1 MKHLFRTLIL
11 FLALTA
17 VVSVSYAQQPPVGI
31 AEVSGR
37 VAANDYR
44 VFVKDTLYRISGKY
58 VIAGTLIIEPGT
70 TVEFFPNSQL
80 IDSVG
85 GRIIADG
92 RVTATY
98 NNPFDPFT
106 TVKNPGPPV
115 EYYAGYADLDYFA
128 NSNVVTASNINEP
141 TVNASKAD
149 NLFRVNLS
157 QTDSRLQNLTVGKAI
172 MYKASRIE
180 FANNDLNLNLR
191 PWRRVGD
198 RNINVQAGRILFRGR
213 AANNFSY
220 EYGHII
226 VLPGARAAYFRDVDF
241 ENFRKDVTVDRM
253 PSDPN
258 AGGPFY
264 FPPTPAMAGAYR
276 QMNER
281 VVSMTSGSG
290 GALTSFSAR
299 TWLVNCV
306 FENNFARYH
315 GGAVQL
321 LQSPLDN
328 FGASGAPAVYPDV
341 RTTLNSLPTYP
352 AGTNPNITEPAT
364 GQEVQQQIPQIDNL
378 ATPAAEPFTDAN
390 RQLVDDARL
399 AVYLGRVRE
408 LVFRDNRILISNVG
422 QILVGGVPVG
432 VGDKT
437 DEPATVNE
445 QEWRNEAYGG
455 ALYIAG
461 RTQMEIALGI
471 NNGFAPTQDFVLFE
485 GNTAT
490 NLQPIT
496 PTGTGV
502 VTRGARG
509 GAVYIGDATSVIF
522 SGRFSN
528 NSTALGFNPNVG
540 DYSQGGA
547 IYVSANSPRIQ
558 IRGGQSLAAGRE
570 MHFLNNTSG
579 RGGAIYAY
587 LLTPT
592 NSVNLRPSPVIGGSD
607 ATITTRNYGYN
618 IKFLNNEATA
628 DGGAIYSNKRMTVYG
643 AGGTVGTTVNYG
655 GDHRVE
661 FRGNRAGFSGGALS
675 VNIFGN
681 LANNDRE
688 VNIVRAIFEDNIV
701 GQDVSTNMR
710 SQVRGGGAIYAYST
724 VLTGVKAAEFLNN
737 KAYYSNGGAVAYIN
751 PGSSVSRY
759 FGTDLDQMSP
769 SGMTSVDGPY
779 TWDSSLLPDAR
790 SLTRFLGNEAIPNMD
805 EMGSGATQSGDVT
818 RLHPGT
824 SLAENGTGLG
834 GAIYVL
840 DENNT
845 ARKDR
850 IEFNRVRFQDNS
862 AFSGAVFYSDNYG
875 LQLVLQRSLVTG
887 NVATSD
893 IGAEQNVITGPYA
906 AGQNPASS
914 DLAGAVMYGEILG
927 PLPFTSYHVA
937 ANAIYDNDARFLIR
951 LPDAPNTK
959 GTLAGTGIGFGGVD
973 TLRGNYWGRTE
984 ANVETVIPS
993 SGAVQETFFVEG
1005 NGTSPLPFVRGGSGL
1020 QQGPFEKNGNYTYTP
1035 IPVTD
1040 NPATSLPDT
1049 LLQQG
1054 LVYDI
1059 FDKGTDIKTA
1069 DYSNRRMARI
1079 EDFAVGIP
1087 TRLRRFNETNLPSTD
1102 KVVKRFT
1109 RNPFDADNFSDIAT
1123 LQTEFVGAHPI
1134 GYPLFLE
1141 AHANY
1146 SGDVNVNNNDARA
1159 IHETVFFVIND
1170 NTGDFIRVNL
1180 EQVNTTSEVFRAR
1193 VEFVPDSIDRNPLA
1207 RRTAEGLANF
1217 GGSNTLLN
1225 VLNRN
1230 ARNEDIAA
1238 LQGRKYDAAEDNLG
1252 GPAFRFS
1259 NRPSLP
1265 ASTNLNGNNV
1275 AQNVTY
1281 FAGERYHALPV
1292 RSGDRVRVVS
1302 RTILWQ
1308 EGVNAA
1314 IQTGIDFEIGTST
1327 PAPILTGD
1335 KDMLDTL
1342 MPEYMRNMRFVTE
1355 DVPYPHNPNLVR
1367 GNTKIFDITA
1377 RDTNKFYDPRAI
1389 LNPGDY
1395 TQLEMSWSVDPAS
1408 GLAKWLEADTIR
1420 ATDPPYGATGYISL
1434 KGQPSNPYIVPGG
1447 EEVTVRVR
1455 NFPPMRATIDSLK
1468 AIGASDEVISRYL
1481 YIYRPYFNAQE
1492 YDETNARY
1500 LQQDTVNYGLSN
1512 MAEYKFRIFVTDSI
1526 PVFTASTVSC
1536 GDIDDILIASV
1547 TDQLRFDLDVT
1558 TDDELEDA
1566 AAAAE
1571 GWSFRYGK
1579 TAYAFQ
1585 SKNIRVNPG
1594 DTASDRMLQIRPIW
1608 LGNNYLLDDD
1618 GNSDPLAAVFTTE
1631 GRIKT
1636 RIDSAVVRNLLT
1648 PFDQVNN
1655 SLNTDTLV
1663 SIVVNDGHGG
1673 INQFTRRILVNFA
1686 PLITTE
1692 NLQTAIEGE
1701 EYNPQLLNVDRAI
1714 QFYDPNFGQYPTFR
1728 LIYSSETGILK
1739 DPCYPEAGN
1748 WDELSSRAATPAWLK
1763 IDPVSGRLH
1772 GTPGVLDAPREGNDA
1787 ETVTVVI
1794 TDPYGLT
1801 HVKELPL
1808 EIEAVNHPPVLAA
1821 VPPVRCVA
1829 VNESYIDTF
1838 YVKDLDLRRTFPT
1851 GDLEQVNLSVLE
1863 PAGFVTDPS
1872 SVNGTKDPDSTMFT
1886 VAGTVTATTPRNA
1899 DGTVTVRILATDKAG
1914 AADTLV
1920 YNIAVSDA
1928 VDCLST
1934 LTIKNSQGAMQELKW
1949 GTALNATT
1957 GEDELIGGIGKLDS
1971 NFCEYEIPPIPPLD
1985 VFDARWTISTRNG
1998 VLRTIVPRGSDR
2010 PINAIFQGGGDNG
2023 TGSTNYPIEISWNAT
2038 EVCEADDEEDF
2049 FLQDAVSNGNVFK
2062 INMRTGDYRAQQS
2075 DIEVRRNGDIVTV
2088 IIKRNAITAFQI
2100 ILDSET
2106 AVSVKAVPGMATT
2119 FSLEQNYPNPFSGNT
2134 EIVYEVPTS
2143 SDVTIE
2149 VFDAMGNKVATLVD
2163 GYYSAGIYRAAW
2175 DGTSENGAQ
2184 LQSGMYTYR
2193 MTAGT
2198 VNITRKMIL
2207 VK

>member
-17 VVSVSYAQQPPVGI
+17 VVSVSYAQPVGI
-31 AEVSGR
+31 AEVAGR

-92 RVTATY
+92 RVRATY

-115 EYYAGYADLDYFA
+115 QYYTGYADLDYFA
-128 NSNVVTASNINEP
+128 NANVATAANIDEP
-141 TVNASKAD
+141 TVNASKGD

-172 MYKASRIE
+172 LYKASRIE
-180 FANNDLNLNLR
+180 FSNNDLNLNLR

-198 RNINVQAGRILFRGR
+198 RNINVVPGRILFRGR

-241 ENFRKDVTVDRM
+241 QNFRKDVTVDRM

-264 FPPTPAMAGAYR
+264 FPPTPAMNSAYR
-276 QMNER
+276 SMNER

-299 TWLVNCV
+299 TWMVNCA

-321 LQSPLDN
+321 LQAPLDN
-328 FGASGAPAVYPDV
+328 FGANGAPAVYPDI
-341 RTTLNSLPTYP
+341 RTALNSLPSYP
-352 AGTNPNITEPAT
+352 TGTNPNVTDPAT
-364 GQEVQQQIPQIDNL
+364 GLEIQQQIPQIDNL

-390 RQLVDDARL
+390 RQFVDDARL

-408 LVFRDNRILISNVG
+408 IVFRSNQILLSNVG
-422 QILVGGVPVG
+422 QIMNGGVPVG
-432 VGDKT
+432 VGDKLN
-437 DEPATVNE
+437 EPATVNE
-445 QEWRNEAYGG
+445 EDWRNEAYGG

-461 RTQMEIALGI
+461 RTQMEIGLGI
-471 NNGFAPTQDFVLFE
+471 NNGFAPAQDYVLFE
-485 GNTAT
+485 GNTAK

-496 PTGTGV
+496 PTGTGA

-522 SGRFSN
+522 SGKFVN
-528 NSTALGFNPNVG
+528 NLTDLGFNPNVA

-558 IRGGQSLAAGRE
+558 IRGGQTIAAGRE
-570 MHFLNNTSG
+570 MHFLNNRSG

-592 NSVNLRPSPVIGGSD
+592 NAVNLRPSPVIGGSD
-607 ATITTRNYGYN
+607 ATLTTRNYGYN
-618 IKFLNNEATA
+618 IKFLNNEAVA
-628 DGGAIYSNKRMTVYG
+628 DGGAIYSNKRMSIHG
-643 AGGTVGTTVNYG
+643 AGGTVGTSVNYG

-661 FRGNRAGFSGGALS
+661 FRANKAGLSGGAVS

-688 VNIVRAIFEDNIV
+688 VNVVRAIFENNIV
-701 GQDVSTNMR
+701 GQDVSNNLR

-724 VLTGVKAAEFLNN
+724 ILTGIKAAEFLNN
-737 KAYYSNGGAVAYIN
+737 KAYYSNGGAIAYIN
-751 PGSSVSRY
+751 PGSSASRY
-759 FGTDLDQMSP
+759 FGTDLDQMSQN
-769 SGMTSVDGPY
+769 GMVSVDGPY
-779 TWDSSLLPDAR
+779 TWNSSLMPDAR
-790 SLTRFLGNEAIPNMD
+790 SLTRFLGNEAIANMD
-805 EMGSGATQSGDVT
+805 QMGSGATQSGDIS
-818 RLHPGT
+818 RQHPGT
-824 SLAENGTGLG
+824 NLSENGTGLG
-834 GAIYVL
+834 GAVYIL

-845 ARKDR
+845 SRRDR
-850 IEFNRVRFQDNS
+850 IEFNRVRFQDNK
-862 AFSGAVFYSDNYG
+862 AYSGAVFYSDNYG

-893 IGAEQNVITGPYA
+893 IGSTQNAISGPYA
-906 AGQNPASS
+906 GGQNAASS

-937 ANAIYDNDARFLIR
+937 ANAIYDNQARFLIR

-959 GTLAGTGIGFGGVD
+959 GTMAGTGIGFGGVD

-984 ANVETVIPS
+984 ANVETIILS
-993 SGAVQETFFVEG
+993 SGAVQETFFIKG
-1005 NGTSPLPFVRGGSGL
+1005 NGGSPLPFVRGGAGL
-1020 QQGPFEKNGNYTYTP
+1020 QQGPFEKNGAYTYTP
-1035 IPVTD
+1035 LPVTD
-1040 NPATSLPDT
+1040 NLANSVADT

-1054 LVYDI
+1054 VVYDI

-1087 TRLRRFNETNLPSTD
+1087 TRLRSFADTSLPSRD

-1141 AHANY
+1141 ARADY
-1146 SGDVNVNNNDARA
+1146 SGDVNVNNNDDRA
-1159 IHETVFFVIND
+1159 FHETVFFVIND
-1170 NTGDFIRVNL
+1170 NTGDFVRVNL
-1180 EQVNTTSEVFRAR
+1180 QQVSKTSEVFRGR
-1193 VEFVPDSIDRNPLA
+1193 VEFVPDSITRNPLA

-1217 GGSNTLLN
+1217 GASNTLLN
-1225 VLNRN
+1225 TINRD
-1230 ARNEDIAA
+1230 ASNEDIAA
-1238 LQGRKYDAAEDNLG
+1238 LQGRKYDAAEYALG
-1252 GPAFRFS
+1252 GSDFRYS

-1265 ASTNLNGNNV
+1265 ASTNLDGNNRGL
-1275 AQNVTY
+1275 NVTY
-1281 FAGERYHALPV
+1281 FAGERYNALPV
-1292 RSGDRVRVVS
+1292 RSGDRIRVVS

-1308 EGVNAA
+1308 EGVNDALLS
-1314 IQTGIDFEIGTST
+1314 GLDFEIGTST

-1335 KDMLDTL
+1335 KDLLEDIL
-1342 MPEYMRNMRFVTE
+1342 PVQLRNMRFVTE
-1355 DVPYPHNPNLVR
+1355 DVPYPHNPTLVR

-1377 RDTNKFYDPRAI
+1377 RDTNLFYDPRAI

-1408 GLAKWLEADTIR
+1408 GLAKWLEADTLK
-1420 ATDPPYGATGYISL
+1420 TQNPPYGATGLISL

-1455 NFPPMRATIDSLK
+1455 NFPPMRSTIDSLK
-1468 AIGASDEVISRYL
+1468 AIGVTDEVLSRYL
-1481 YIYRPYFNAQE
+1481 YIYRPYFNAQD

-1500 LQQDTVNYGLSN
+1500 LQQDTVNYGWN
-1512 MAEYKFRIFVTDSI
+1512 GMAEYKFRILVTDSI
-1526 PVFTASTVSC
+1526 PVFTGSTVGC
-1536 GDIDDILIASV
+1536 GDVDDLMIASV
-1547 TDQLRFDLDVT
+1547 TDQLRFDLDIT
-1558 TDDELEDA
+1558 TDDELEDSLA
-1566 AAAAE
+1566 AIQ

-1585 SKNIRVNPG
+1585 VKSIRENPE
-1594 DTASDRMLQIRPIW
+1594 DTATDRLQQIRPIW
-1608 LGNNYLLDDD
+1608 LGNNYLRADN
-1618 GNSDPLAAVFTTE
+1618 GNVDPLAVNLTSK
-1631 GRIKT
+1631 GRVKA
-1636 RIDSAVVRNLLT
+1636 RIDSATIKELLK

-1655 SLNTDTLV
+1655 SLNTDTVV

-1686 PLITTE
+1686 PLITTD
-1692 NLQTAIEGE
+1692 NLQRATEGE
-1701 EYNPQLLNVDRAI
+1701 QYNPQLLNIDRAI
-1714 QFYDPNFGQYPTFR
+1714 QFYDPNFGQYPTFE
-1728 LIYSSETGILK
+1728 LIYNSRTGILK

-1748 WDELSSRAATPAWLK
+1748 WDEISSRANTPEWLK
-1763 IDPVSGRLH
+1763 IDPISGRLY
-1772 GTPGVLDAPREGNDA
+1772 GTPGVLDAPRLGDEA
-1787 ETVTVVI
+1787 ETVTVLI

-1801 HVKELPL
+1801 HAKELTI
-1808 EIEAVNHPPVLAA
+1808 EINAVNHPPVLSS

-1829 VNESYIDTF
+1829 VNESYTEDF
-1838 YVKDLDLRRTFPT
+1838 KVSDLDLRRTHPE
-1851 GDLEQVNLSVLE
+1851 GDLEQVSLSVIS
-1863 PAGFVTDPS
+1863 PAGFQTNPS
-1872 SVNGTKDPDSTMFT
+1872 SVNGTKDPDTTDFT
-1886 VAGTVTATTPRNA
+1886 VTGTITPTTPRNA
-1899 DGTVTVRILATDKAG
+1899 DGSVTVRIVATDKAG
-1914 AADTLV
+1914 LSDTLV
-1920 YNIAVSDA
+1920 YNITVSEE

-1934 LTIKNSQGAMQELKW
+1934 LTVKNSQGAFQELRW
-1949 GTALNATT
+1949 GTALNATS

-1998 VLRTIVPRGSDR
+1998 VLRTIVPRGSKR

-2023 TGSTNYPIEISWNAT
+2023 TGSTNYPMEITWKAS
-2038 EVCEADDEEDF
+2038 EVCEADTSDY
-2049 FLQDAVSNGNVFK
+2049 FLQDAISNGNVFK
-2062 INMRTGDYRAQQS
+2062 VNMRTGAYRAQQS
-2075 DIEVRRNGDIVTV
+2075 DIEIRKNGDDVTV

-2100 ILDSET
+2100 ILDSKT
-2106 AVSVKAVPGMATT
+2106 AVSVDPVAGMATT
-2119 FSLEQNYPNPFSGNT
+2119 FNLEQNYPNPFNGNT
-2134 EIVYEVPTS
+2134 EIVYELPTN

-2149 VFDAMGNKVATLVD
+2149 VFDAMGTKVATLVN
-2163 GYYSAGIYRAAW
+2163 GFYTAGVYRATW
-2175 DGTSENGAQ
+2175 DGLSENGAQ